1 MKIVN
6 FSVNKPVTILMV
18 NLIIVVLGIM
28 VLPRLGLDMLPDIEY
43 PVVSIITNY
52 SGVAPED
59 IENILTK
66 PIEEAVAAIKG
77 VKSISSFSREGTSMI
92 MVEFNWGTNIDFAT
106 EDIRDKIGQIENY
119 LPSDAT
125 KPLVLKIN
133 VEAMPILAYGVTNST
148 LDTLELKKILED
160 NVKDKL
166 ERLDGV
172 ASVDLR
178 GGKEREILVKINKP
192 LLESYGLDQT
202 QIVQILKQEN
212 INLSGGSIKESI
224 EEFSLRTTGEYKN
237 LEELKNTVITIKNN
251 TPIYLKD
258 IAEVIDTHKEIKTY
272 ARTNQKDSI
281 LMLINK
287 QSGINTVQA
296 AESVK
301 KELAEL
307 KKYLPSDI
315 DFALVLDQSKIITT
329 STNSVT
335 QSVIVGGFLVI
346 SLLFLFLRDW
356 RPTFAIAL
364 AIPLSLIA
372 TFIPLYLAGYTLNL
386 MTLGGLALGVGML
399 VDNAVVVIENIYRHL
414 EEGKERREAAK
425 IGASEVGMAIIASSL
440 TTIAV
445 FVPMA
450 LGTGIA
456 GQLSRGLS
464 LTIVFALLSSLFVAL
479 TLIPVL
485 ASKIFKKR
493 TKEEYRKTSGEKSF
507 EKFQNFYEKI
517 LTWSLNHRLNII
529 LMTIGFLII
538 ALFCLPFVGSQFLPQ
553 TDMGTILLQMKM
565 PPGTSLEETNRVM
578 GQIEEVAMRVKDLE
592 KMTSFIGSSLGIQGG
607 GTNEGMIMIS
617 LKDKKEREMTSIEVQ
632 EIIRKNIPPIRGLEA
647 NFMDMGSSFI
657 SGVNAPVEIKIFGP
671 DLDELKKISHNI
683 MLKIS
688 NVEGIRDAT
697 NSFEETKTEMVIN
710 INREMA
716 SRFGLSIGQIASA
729 VKNSMQGVV
738 ATQLRQGG
746 EEVDIRVKY
755 DESYLNDIEDI
766 KNISIVSP
774 LGSRIFLKQIAD
786 IRKEKGPVTIERED
800 QLRVVSVTA
809 NTVDRDIGSIINDIK
824 EELKDEVL
832 PTGYFLEYGGS
843 YSQMQ
848 ETFKTLGMALILG
861 IILVYMIMASQFES
875 LIYPFIIMFEL
886 PLAFIGVGL
895 VLFITRQAISLP
907 SIMGMIMLA
916 GIIVNNAIVLVD
928 YVNQLRQ
935 KGIKKQKAL
944 IQAGR
949 VRLRPIL
956 ITSLTTILGMF
967 PLALAQAEGSE
978 IMKPMA
984 ITMIGGLL
992 TSTFLTL
999 VIIPVIYSLL
1009 VKEKKQA

>member
-178 GGKEREILVKINKP
+178 GGKERGILVKINKP

>member
-1 MKIVN
+1 M
-6 FSVNKPVTILMV
+6 
-18 NLIIVVLGIM
+18 
-28 VLPRLGLDMLPDIEY
+28 
-43 PVVSIITNY
+43 
-52 SGVAPED
+52 
-59 IENILTK
+59 
-66 PIEEAVAAIKG
+66 
-77 VKSISSFSREGTSMI
+77 
-92 MVEFNWGTNIDFAT
+92 
-106 EDIRDKIGQIENY
+106 
-119 LPSDAT
+119 
-125 KPLVLKIN
+125 
-133 VEAMPILAYGVTNST
+133 
-148 LDTLELKKILED
+148 
-160 NVKDKL
+160 
-166 ERLDGV
+166 
-172 ASVDLR
+172 
-178 GGKEREILVKINKP
+178 
-192 LLESYGLDQT
+192 
-202 QIVQILKQEN
+202 
-212 INLSGGSIKESI
+212 
-224 EEFSLRTTGEYKN
+224 
-237 LEELKNTVITIKNN
+237 
-251 TPIYLKD
+251 
-258 IAEVIDTHKEIKTY
+258 
-272 ARTNQKDSI
+272 
-281 LMLINK
+281 
-287 QSGINTVQA
+287 
-296 AESVK
+296 
-301 KELAEL
+301 
-307 KKYLPSDI
+307 
-315 DFALVLDQSKIITT
+315 
-329 STNSVT
+329 
-335 QSVIVGGFLVI
+335 
-346 SLLFLFLRDW
+346 
-356 RPTFAIAL
+356 
-364 AIPLSLIA
+364 
-372 TFIPLYLAGYTLNL
+372 
-386 MTLGGLALGVGML
+386 
-399 VDNAVVVIENIYRHL
+399 
-414 EEGKERREAAK
+414 
-425 IGASEVGMAIIASSL
+425 
-440 TTIAV
+440 
-445 FVPMA
+445 
-450 LGTGIA
+450 
-456 GQLSRGLS
+456 
-464 LTIVFALLSSLFVAL
+464 
-479 TLIPVL
+479 
-485 ASKIFKKR
+485 
-493 TKEEYRKTSGEKSF
+493 
-507 EKFQNFYEKI
+507 
-517 LTWSLNHRLNII
+517 
-529 LMTIGFLII
+529 
-538 ALFCLPFVGSQFLPQ
+538 
-553 TDMGTILLQMKM
+553 
-565 PPGTSLEETNRVM
+565 
-578 GQIEEVAMRVKDLE
+578 
-592 KMTSFIGSSLGIQGG
+592 
-607 GTNEGMIMIS
+607 
-617 LKDKKEREMTSIEVQ
+617 
-632 EIIRKNIPPIRGLEA
+632 

>member
-1 MKIVN
+1 M
-6 FSVNKPVTILMV
+6 
-18 NLIIVVLGIM
+18 
-28 VLPRLGLDMLPDIEY
+28 
-43 PVVSIITNY
+43 
-52 SGVAPED
+52 
-59 IENILTK
+59 
-66 PIEEAVAAIKG
+66 
-77 VKSISSFSREGTSMI
+77 
-92 MVEFNWGTNIDFAT
+92 
-106 EDIRDKIGQIENY
+106 
-119 LPSDAT
+119 
-125 KPLVLKIN
+125 
-133 VEAMPILAYGVTNST
+133 
-148 LDTLELKKILED
+148 
-160 NVKDKL
+160 
-166 ERLDGV
+166 
-172 ASVDLR
+172 
-178 GGKEREILVKINKP
+178 
-192 LLESYGLDQT
+192 
-202 QIVQILKQEN
+202 
-212 INLSGGSIKESI
+212 
-224 EEFSLRTTGEYKN
+224 
-237 LEELKNTVITIKNN
+237 
-251 TPIYLKD
+251 
-258 IAEVIDTHKEIKTY
+258 
-272 ARTNQKDSI
+272 
-281 LMLINK
+281 
-287 QSGINTVQA
+287 
-296 AESVK
+296 
-301 KELAEL
+301 
-307 KKYLPSDI
+307 
-315 DFALVLDQSKIITT
+315 
-329 STNSVT
+329 
-335 QSVIVGGFLVI
+335 
-346 SLLFLFLRDW
+346 
-356 RPTFAIAL
+356 
-364 AIPLSLIA
+364 
-372 TFIPLYLAGYTLNL
+372 
-386 MTLGGLALGVGML
+386 GGLALGVGML

>member
-212 INLSGGSIKESI
+212 INLSGGSIKEGI